1 MSYDPC
7 GTQRLD
13 GDEIIR
19 RVAVEL
25 NIDVKILRAA
35 LIKAAGI
42 EERQEK

>member
-19 RVAVEL
+19 RLAKEL
-25 NIDVKILRAA
+25 NMEPLELKRLLGRLPLLDK
-35 LIKAAGI
+35 
-42 EERQEK
+42 